1 MSNSFAIPWTVA
13 HQVPLSMGFS
23 RQEYWS
29 GSPFPSPG
37 DLPDPGTKPAFPAL
51 VDRFIR
57 LPLGH
62 GKPHG
67 ARLGGSNAWH
77 DGCSIFCL
85 LTWQATFII
94 HITLSILPRLTL
106 VPLYWTLRPVP
117 DFTYGCSFGVYDTI
131 GWLMKLMHYV
141 NIGSHVLFFLS
152 LWKHSAIITTP

>member
-37 DLPDPGTKPAFPAL
+37 DLPDPGTKPTFPAL
-51 VDRFIR
+51 VDIR

-62 GKPHG
+62 GRPHG
-67 ARLGGSNAWH
+67 AWLGGSNAWR

-94 HITLSILPRLTL
+94 HITLRILPRLTL
-106 VPLYWTLRPVP
+106 VPLYWRLRPVP
-117 DFTYGCSFGVYDTI
+117 DFTYGCSFGVYDTS

-152 LWKHSAIITTP
+152 LWKHSAVITTP